1 MKKTILSAAVAVLI
15 TLFSCSKDN
24 NNSSTPVSNKR
35 EVRYELSGNYS
46 GSLKFIYSNESFGYN
61 ELIVSTFPKSVSITY
76 PVSISACTANGLTD
90 AVYGK
95 SGETLTLKIYSGG
108 TLVKTVDANT
118 NSAGSIQFP
127 NWGVYSF

>member
-108 TLVKTVDANT
+108 TLVKTVDAT
-118 NSAGSIQFP
+118 ANSVGSIQFP
-127 NWGVYSF
+127 NWGAITF